1 MAATLTLYPPI
12 VDTYMPAFVITRAST
27 DKCRIYFSLSKYN
40 NSSDIVNAQIIIK
53 NQYNN
58 KNILSTTRYPSEV
71 MLKNIS
77 VDNTV
82 ITDNKYYIEITGDDI
97 EGGFDYDTYYK
108 VQIRFT
114 SKEASAVS
122 MAIPQAISTWLNNNL
137 EYFSEWST
145 VCLIYGISQPSVRVP
160 YNITEGGV
168 STIGYW
174 NPDIQ
179 TEWTQSST
187 VSFVGRM
194 TYAYFDEQESLK
206 RYRIKLYNSSN
217 QLLLDTDYI
226 YNDTYDNN
234 NVIDYNFDLNLEQG
248 EDYHFTFE
256 YETNNLYKETITYS
270 FVIVETF
277 TDSLAATIQV
287 NKDQE
292 NGRMKIQLLGTGA
305 NTYTGDIIIRR
316 ASSKDNYLTWE
327 NLKKL
332 SVVSGTP
339 INSTIYDNTF
349 ESGIFYKYSAQKM
362 NASGYRGTAILSNP
376 IMMILDYAY
385 LTTANRQLKMSF
397 NQTVSSLTKVVMD
410 TTTSTI
416 GAKYPFIKRNANVE
430 YLQMPISGLISFNDD
445 IDGLFYSRA
454 ELLGANNISAYDIY
468 NEANSITNLNDV
480 VYERAFREKV
490 LDFLNDNAVKLYR
503 SPTEGNIL
511 IKLTGISL
519 SPVTGVGRLIYSFN
533 ATATE
538 IADNNIKNYEK
549 YEIIDLNNLTRLDQI
564 ATSLEN
570 DSISDSLIR
579 N

>member
-122 MAIPQAISTWLNNNL
+122 MTIPQAISTWLNNNL

-145 VCLIYGISQPSVRVP
+145 VCLIYGISQPNVRVP

-217 QLLLDTDYI
+217 QLLLDSDYI

-277 TDSLAATIQV
+277 TDSLAATIQA
-287 NKDQE
+287 NKDQD

-349 ESGIFYKYSAQKM
+349 ESGVFYKYSAQKM

-533 ATATE
+533 ATAIE

-564 ATSLEN
+564 VASLEN